1 MIYQA
6 QETVP
11 EVEQELSPVAVPA
24 VVLELVVLVE
34 VFDARLP
41 LLQARAGTVL
51 VPALGLT
58 VRPDDLKDVMQY
70 LG

>member
-1 MIYQA
+1 M
-6 QETVP
+6 
-11 EVEQELSPVAVPA
+11 
-24 VVLELVVLVE
+24 VLELVVLVE

-41 LLQARAGTVL
+41 LLQAGAGTVL